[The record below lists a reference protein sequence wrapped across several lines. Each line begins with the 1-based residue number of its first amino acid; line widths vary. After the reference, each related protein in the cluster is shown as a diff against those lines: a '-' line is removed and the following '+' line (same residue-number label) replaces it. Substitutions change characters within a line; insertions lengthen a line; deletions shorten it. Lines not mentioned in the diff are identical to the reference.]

1 MKDKNKDNPSNK
13 EDKEEE
19 QNGKNF
25 WAILGIAAVIC
36 VAICIV
42 GLTASYYYVRCHAD
56 PSTPLHEQ
64 RGLFGDSWGG
74 VNALI
79 SALAFA
85 GVIATLYLQNS
96 DLRLQ
101 RKEMAAQRKEFEAE
115 NKTLKYQRFENLFF
129 NMLNLQ
135 QRIVEGLKYNY
146 IDYEDEIISM
156 ATGGMKLKKRE
167 INREVVGRDVFRYLF
182 NNVSFNAEVENEIR
196 EFVGYKEYLHEAGF
210 ASYNNTYFPTFFDQY
225 FRHLFQIV
233 EYIEKQDFEFNEAYN
248 YVSMLRSTLSRYEM
262 VWLYY
267 YALQPENR
275 KQKLLIEKYSLL
287 EGIQGGLLSLSV
299 ERGNPYFG
307 YAMIEE
313 DMEEDGFTGTDF
325 ELYLTDNLK
334 KHDKYHLSAF
344 WSEANMAEGKH
355 YYTRW
360 RKYVETKYS
369 DLVHDIMQK
378 ISLEK
383 EEKTD
388 D

>member
-1 MKDKNKDNPSNK
+1 MKDKYKDNPSKKENK
-13 EDKEEE
+13 EDE
-19 QNGKNF
+19 QNGKSF

-36 VAICIV
+36 VVICIL
-42 GLTASYYYVRCHAD
+42 GLTASYSYVRCHAD
-56 PSTPLHEQ
+56 SSIPLHEQ

-101 RKEMAAQRKEFEAE
+101 RKEMAAQRKEFAAE
-115 NKTLKYQRFENLFF
+115 NETLRYQRFENLFF

-135 QRIVEGLKYNY
+135 QRIVEGLKFNY
-146 IDYEDEIISM
+146 IEFEDEIIPL
-156 ATGGMKLKKRE
+156 ATGGTKLNKRE

-182 NNVSFNAEVENEIR
+182 NNVLFLAEVDNNNRKFEGCR
-196 EFVGYKEYLHEAGF
+196 EYLHDVGF
-210 ASYNNTYFPTFFDQY
+210 SGYNKIYFPTLFDQY

-233 EYIEKQDFEFNEAYN
+233 EYVEKQGFGFNEAYD
-248 YVSMLRSTLSRYEM
+248 YVSLLRSTLSRYEM

-275 KQKLLIEKYSLL
+275 KQKLLVEKYSLL

-307 YAMIEE
+307 YAMIE
-313 DMEEDGFTGTDF
+313 DVMEEDGFAGTDF
-325 ELYLTDNLK
+325 ELYLTDNPEEQ
-334 KHDKYHLSAF
+334 DKYHLFAF
-344 WSEANMAEGKH
+344 WSETNMAEGKH

-360 RKYVETKYS
+360 REYVETKYS
-369 DLVHDIMQK
+369 DLVRDIMQK
-378 ISLEK
+378 ISK
-383 EEKTD
+383 E
-388 D
+388 